1 MEFNNA
7 FFTAAPAILQDLYNE
22 ALKNSSLSEE
32 ERTAFFTK
40 IMTAYDKSSQ
50 RVPPPFQK
58 KDGHVR
64 IDFLSGDEEKKWEQE
79 AMERLPATL
88 ERLQDNGYALK
99 DIAILVRTNQEGA
112 LVADTLLAYKEEHPS
127 DRYNYDIISDDALF
141 VGSSPAVRFLI
152 AVLRYLR
159 NPEDRMNKKLAMY
172 AYQVLTGKFGESEA
186 VSLFSKT
193 FSLFP
198 GNPCTR

>member
-1 MEFNNA
+1 MYGS
-7 FFTAAPAILQDLYNE
+7 I
-22 ALKNSSLSEE
+22 S
-32 ERTAFFTK
+32 
-40 IMTAYDKSSQ
+40 
-50 RVPPPFQK
+50 V
-58 KDGHVR
+58 
-64 IDFLSGDEEKKWEQE
+64 SGDEDKDWKQE

-88 ERLQDNGYALK
+88 ERLQDSGYALK

-159 NPEDRMNKKLAMY
+159 NPEDRTNRKLAMY

-186 VSLFSKT
+186 DESVFQNLQSISRQSLYEVTEGSSVTSPLTSRKRNRYSCKPFWIW
-193 FSLFP
+193 FP
-198 GNPCTR
+198 STPKKKVRI